1 MENISQHASQ
11 DLISIDGI
19 IKSLQIQREEKYRA
33 AIRKRIVLD
42 YSPADFTRLM
52 KAFAELVMSERG
64 EYSEFTIDRSKERVI
79 LELYKYSTM
88 DKSFS
93 GNLFLGVA
101 LIGSYGCGKSLIMDA
116 YSRLVNQFVQSKGL
130 QVCPVLF
137 KTSMELYNLAKS
149 GITSQMLHTPLVIDE
164 IGREPKVAK
173 DYGNESTP
181 MIDLLFERH
190 RKGTIT
196 HATGNFTLESL
207 SEMYGKMLGDRLK
220 QMFNFIKLN
229 GSSRR

>member
-64 EYSEFTIDRSKERVI
+64 EYSEFTIDRSNEPVI

-137 KTSMELYNLAKS
+137 KTSMELYNLAQIRYHKPNAS
-149 GITSQMLHTPLVIDE
+149 YSARD
-164 IGREPKVAK
+164 
-173 DYGNESTP
+173 
-181 MIDLLFERH
+181 
-190 RKGTIT
+190 
-196 HATGNFTLESL
+196 
-207 SEMYGKMLGDRLK
+207 
-220 QMFNFIKLN
+220 
-229 GSSRR
+229 

>member
-52 KAFAELVMSERG
+52 KAFAELVRSERG
-64 EYSEFTIDRSKERVI
+64 EYSEFTIDRSNEPGI

-149 GITSQMLHTPLVIDE
+149 GITSQMLLVERAIRVRA
-164 IGREPKVAK
+164 GRTRAIAEEEELALAARGHEAVPQAAHRFVSH
-173 DYGNESTP
+173 DVGQSSH
-181 MIDLLFERH
+181 LFH
-190 RKGTIT
+190 PSIPW
-196 HATGNFTLESL
+196 
-207 SEMYGKMLGDRLK
+207 
-220 QMFNFIKLN
+220 
-229 GSSRR
+229 